1 MQTKKVVAASKIL
14 RIVSRESSPTCWG
27 WLWYP
32 NRYSN
37 GPIVRSGG
45 RGRHGQDGYGGCF
58 ATLDLSTSLVPLTL
72 PWMWKGTYFLC
83 LFQNVSSLRLLRF
96 SLRARTRLFSRFDLF
111 QLRINRTGR
120 DHWLPALGLW
130 IWITEQRYFLVGI
143 GVLYSVSYMVL
154 SLCAEYVD
162 RIRPTLWPCRK

>member
-27 WLWYP
+27 WLGYSNEYS

-37 GPIVRSGG
+37 RPIVRPGG
-45 RGRHGQDGYGGCF
+45 RGRHVQDGYGGCF
-58 ATLDLSTSLVPLTL
+58 ATLDSSTSLVPLTL
-72 PWMWKGTYFLC
+72 PSMWKGTYFLC

-96 SLRARTRLFSRFDLF
+96 SLRARIGLFSRFDLF
-111 QLRINRTGR
+111 QLRNNCTGR

-130 IWITEQRYFLVGI
+130 I
-143 GVLYSVSYMVL
+143 
-154 SLCAEYVD
+154 
-162 RIRPTLWPCRK
+162 